1 MFSCPSSQ
9 NILTYLQSI
18 LHKTYIDY
26 AIRNTATDYLLK
38 PLLLDNDKF
47 PVALELYETYFIHI
61 RNIRKDPTYGTLP
74 TKYNQLKTFQDKVK
88 DRLNFLYNDATLEDK
103 LEQFLAKW
111 NKLVTR
117 EGNINLPPISSE

>member
-26 AIRNTATDYLLK
+26 AIRNTATDCLLK

-61 RNIRKDPTYGTLP
+61 RNIRKDATYRTLP
-74 TKYNQLKTFQDKVK
+74 TRFNQLITFQHKIK
-88 DRLNFLYNDATLEDK
+88 DRLNFLYNDAALEDK

-111 NKLVTR
+111 NMLVTR
-117 EGNINLPPISSE
+117 DGNINFIPISSK